1 MTSPA
6 PLDRLLTYT
15 LRAAGVVLIA
25 LVLLPV
31 YRLIYRP
38 DAGAFP
44 RVILAAAE
52 LSRSMLF
59 LGSVIVITVAILASR
74 MLDPSGIERTLGRLG
89 GRLVAI
95 PTLWFAV
102 GLGLITAA
110 LTLAFS
116 LIVLDGKPNNIH
128 AMVQLVHA
136 MFGAAG
142 PPC

>member
-1 MTSPA
+1 MTSPG
-6 PLDRLLTYT
+6 PLDRFITYT
-15 LRAAGVVLIA
+15 LRAAGVVLLA

-59 LGSVIVITVAILASR
+59 LGSLIVITVAILASR
-74 MLDPSGIERTLGRLG
+74 VLDPSALDRTLARLG
-89 GRLVAI
+89 QRLVAI

-116 LIVLDGKPNNIH
+116 LVVLDGKPNNID

-136 MFGAAG
+136 RFVAA
-142 PPC
+142 